1 LEEPDSI
8 FQEGSDRKEMSAK
21 QTTLEVIAPSVEE
34 AVERG
39 LADLGLTADE
49 VDVEVLDS
57 GSRGLFGLGG
67 RQVRVRLNVKDSNFD
82 EPKQVVSTNST
93 EPVKPLVAGVPD
105 DVLNHTE
112 QVVSEL
118 LYQMKVTAQISA
130 HYGEIDEEGRQP
142 IYVDIR
148 GNDLGIL
155 IGRKAEILNAL
166 QYIVNLILG
175 KQLERWVQVIV
186 DVEGYRTRRERQIR
200 QMASRMA
207 DQAIKTGKRQVLE
220 PMNAAERRLVHL
232 ELRNHPDVITQ
243 SIGEDPARKVTI
255 SPK

>member
-1 LEEPDSI
+1 MSEE
-8 FQEGSDRKEMSAK
+8 
-21 QTTLEVIAPSVEE
+21 QTTLEIIAPTVEE

-39 LADLGLTADE
+39 LADLGLSEDA
-49 VDVEVLDS
+49 VDVEVLDT

-67 RQVRVRLNVKDSNFD
+67 RQVRVRLSVKNSKSSQSEISTPSTPSIPSSSLETENHATDSN
-82 EPKQVVSTNST
+82 Q
-93 EPVKPLVAGVPD
+93 D
-105 DVLNHTE
+105 DVLSQTE

-118 LYQMKVTAQISA
+118 LHKMKVTAQVSA
-130 HYGEIDEEGRQP
+130 HYGDVDEDGRQP
-142 IYVDIR
+142 IFVDIR
-148 GNDLGIL
+148 GSDLGIL

-175 KQLERWVQVIV
+175 KQLEHWVQVIV
-186 DVEGYRTRRERQIR
+186 DVEGYRARRERQIR

-220 PMNAAERRLVHL
+220 PMPASERRLVHL
-232 ELRNHPDVITQ
+232 ELRNYPDVVTE